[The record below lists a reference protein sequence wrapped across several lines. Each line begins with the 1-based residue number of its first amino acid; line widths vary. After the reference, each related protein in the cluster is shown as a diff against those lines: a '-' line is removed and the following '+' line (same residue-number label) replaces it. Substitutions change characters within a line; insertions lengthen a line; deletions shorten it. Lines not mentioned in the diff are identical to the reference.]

1 MFFLSCREGCD
12 HVDSIIE
19 RVMETV
25 PDAKLTTEE
34 ATEKGDD
41 AFELLVNDKVCFPK
55 CASLKETTDIQQQ

>member
-1 MFFLSCREGCD
+1 MFCREGCD

-41 AFELLVNDKVCFPK
+41 AFELLVNDKVCF
-55 CASLKETTDIQQQ
+55 E